1 MVNKLYLLVGVPGSG
16 KSTYANRIVKSA
28 YGYQLNMAICEADNF
43 PGLYI
48 NGRINFHLL
57 ETAHIYC
64 KMCVEE
70 RMKSGYKTI
79 VQSNTNLELG
89 TFGSK
94 EFEGSKS
101 SKGILAYIRLAEKYD
116 YEVHII
122 LPNFDL
128 LYFDGIKGRKRQ
140 VQHLISAR
148 GFDRP
153 NSVEGHIGFKYV
165 PSDKIL
171 KMIEKFDEVKSKYM
185 KLSKLHNPSDILKF
199 II

>member
-16 KSTYANRIVKSA
+16 KSTYANKIVKSA

-43 PGLYI
+43 PGLYV
-48 NGRINFHLL
+48 NGRINFQLL

-79 VQSNTNLELG
+79 VQSNTNLNLLP
-89 TFGSK
+89 
-94 EFEGSKS
+94 EGKKDS
-101 SKGILAYIRLAEKYD
+101 SKGILPYIKLAEKYD

-122 LPNFDL
+122 LPEFDL

-140 VQHLISAR
+140 IQHLISAR

-153 NSVEGHIGFKYV
+153 NSVEGHFGFKHI
-165 PSDKIL
+165 PSEKIL
-171 KMIEKFDEVKSKYM
+171 KMIEKFDEVKPLYV
-185 KLSKLHNPSDILKF
+185 KLSKFHNPTDILK
-199 II
+199 ILKIR